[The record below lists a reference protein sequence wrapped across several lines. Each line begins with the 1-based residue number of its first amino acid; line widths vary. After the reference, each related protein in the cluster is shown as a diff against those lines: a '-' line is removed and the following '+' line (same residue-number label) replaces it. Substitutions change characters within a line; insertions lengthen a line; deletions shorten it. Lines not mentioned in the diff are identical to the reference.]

1 MKPIVFVATAS
12 LATLIAL
19 GQMGCSGTNPN
30 PTAPS
35 TTNNNSAKETVD
47 TAGIER
53 ELMRIENDWPR
64 VLKEKDA
71 AAVRRVEA
79 EDVVMIYRD
88 GTVGSQAQD
97 AKDVE
102 TGALSADSWE
112 VADLKVTVLDND
124 AAFVSGRSIVKGGKA
139 RAPDGETM
147 DISGQLRW
155 VDTFARRNG
164 QWKLV
169 ASVSTPIKQT
179 EATPPAAKA
188 SPAATKA
195 PPAAPPQ
202 PKS

>member
-1 MKPIVFVATAS
+1 MKRIVFVATAS

-19 GQMGCSGTNPN
+19 GQMGCSGTNTS

-47 TAGIER
+47 TAAIER
-53 ELMRIENDWPR
+53 ELKQIENDWPR
-64 VLKEKDA
+64 VLKERDA
-71 AAVRRVEA
+71 AAVKRVEA
-79 EDVVMIYRD
+79 EDVVMIYLD

-112 VADLKVTVLDND
+112 VTDLKVTVLDND
-124 AAFVSGRSIVKGGKA
+124 AAFVSGRSIIKGGKA
-139 RAPDGETM
+139 KTPDGKTM
-147 DISGQLRW
+147 DISGQYRW

-169 ASVSTPIKQT
+169 ASVSTAIKQT
-179 EATPPAAKA
+179 EAAPAAAKA

-195 PPAAPPQ
+195 PPPPSPK

>member
-1 MKPIVFVATAS
+1 MKRIVFVATAS

-19 GQMGCSGTNPN
+19 GQIGCSGTNTN

-35 TTNNNSAKETVD
+35 TTSNNSAKETVD
-47 TAGIER
+47 TAAVEK

-64 VLKEKDA
+64 VLKERDA

-79 EDVVMIYRD
+79 EDVVMIYPD

-97 AKDVE
+97 AQDVG

-112 VADLKVTVLDND
+112 VTDLKVTVLDND

-139 RAPDGETM
+139 RTPDGKTM
-147 DISGQLRW
+147 DISGQYRW

-169 ASVSTPIKQT
+169 ASASTPVKQT
-179 EATPPAAKA
+179 EAAPAAAKA

-195 PPAAPPQ
+195 PPPAPPK